1 MVTLLAKFFIDPNED
16 PKGEAVRRVYGM
28 LCSMV
33 GIGLNLVLF
42 AGKYLAGV
50 LSGSIAITAD
60 AFNNLSDAGSSLIT
74 LIGFKFA
81 GMKADAEHPFGHG
94 RFEYISGFLVAA
106 AIILMGFELFKSS
119 IEKILHPSP
128 VDTGLLSMAILVVS
142 VGVKLYM
149 NFYNRT
155 IGKRIGSAA
164 MKATAA
170 DSLSDAVATSV
181 VLFSMLVMKVTGLE
195 VDGWCGLLV
204 ALFILYAGYNAAKDT
219 ISPLLG
225 QPPEPEL
232 IERIKE
238 ITLAHKEIVGIH
250 DLVVHDYGPGRLMI
264 SLHGEVLGNGDIFE
278 LHDVIDQAEKELKE
292 RLGCDAVIHM
302 DPIAADDEE
311 VNQMKEAVT
320 ELVTSI
326 DDSITLH
333 DFRMVKGPTHTNL
346 IFDVVIP
353 FKSELGDREA
363 VQKIQELVSAR
374 WGDNYF
380 TVVNVDHSYVL

>member
-1 MVTLLAKFFIDPNED
+1 MITFLSRFFIDQNAD

-33 GIGLNLVLF
+33 GIGLNLILF
-42 AGKYLAGV
+42 AGKYLAGI

-119 IEKILHPSP
+119 VEKILHPSA
-128 VDTGLLSMAILVVS
+128 VDSGLLSMGILVVS

-149 NFYNRT
+149 NYYNRA
-155 IGKRIGSAA
+155 IGKRIDSAA

-181 VLFSMLVMKVTGLE
+181 VLFSMVVMKFTGLN

-232 IERIKE
+232 IEQIKE

-264 SLHGEVLGNGDIFE
+264 SLHGEVPGDGNIFE
-278 LHDVIDQAEKELKE
+278 LHDVIDQAEKELKD
-292 RLGCDAVIHM
+292 RLGCEAVIHM
-302 DPIAADDEE
+302 DPIASDDEE
-311 VNQMKEAVT
+311 VNQMKDAVT
-320 ELVTSI
+320 NLVTTL

-374 WGDNYF
+374 WGEHYF

>member
-181 VLFSMLVMKVTGLE
+181 VLFSMLVMKGTGLE